1 MRALSLIHLLL
12 CLLLSALLS
21 QGCAS
26 GRVKSGIEFIPK
38 GWPID
43 RDVAVVSSS
52 YGAPRGRSV
61 HRGIDLSA
69 PPGTPVRSTADG
81 RVVFAGRSGS
91 FGRLVVVDHGNGWE
105 TRYAHLKRIKTEK
118 GKKVERGTLIGTVG
132 KSGNASGPHLHYEI
146 RLQDRPVDPRPM
158 M

>member
-1 MRALSLIHLLL
+1 MRAFSLIHLLL
-12 CLLLSALLS
+12 GLFLSAILV

-26 GRVKSGIEFIPK
+26 GRPMGGIDAIPK
-38 GWPID
+38 GWPISH
-43 RDVAVVSSS
+43 DVAEISSS
-52 YGAPRGRSV
+52 YGAPRGRST

-69 PPGTPVRSTADG
+69 PAGTPVRATADG
-81 RVVFAGRSGS
+81 RVIFAGRSGS
-91 FGRLVVVDHGNGWE
+91 FGRLVVIDHGNGWE
-105 TRYAHLKRIKTEK
+105 TRFAHLKRIKVEK
-118 GKKVERGTLIGTVG
+118 GKKVRRGALVGTVG